1 MQDLALSQHQTP
13 ECLNAWGPHVH
24 SFFQATMHASFE
36 QRATAAQALQHPFLA
51 PAVVSLKPSVP
62 DW

>member
-1 MQDLALSQHQTP
+1 MVQKAELCKEEGI

-51 PAVVSLKPSVP
+51 VTVASLRPVP
-62 DW
+62 E